1 MTKFEQL
8 LDLAEKE
15 NIIVKF
21 VDEIPEYRSEAL
33 YVARHGIR
41 MILLANFLKDN
52 MIHMTEVLAEELGH
66 HFTSAGNNINPTNY
80 FDKLTIAKC
89 ENKALRWACNFLV
102 PIDELIVAL
111 KKNLSNIHELSDELS
126 VSEDILLQSFY
137 YLSLNYDYLHIM
149 DNRYLILSNYPNVY
163 IYNKF

>member
-102 PIDELIVAL
+102 PIEELMVAL
-111 KKNLSNIHELSDELS
+111 RKNLPSIHELADELS
-126 VSEDILLQSFY
+126 VSNDILLQSFY
-137 YLSLNYDYLHIM
+137 YLHIT

>member
-52 MIHMTEVLAEELGH
+52 
-66 HFTSAGNNINPTNY
+66 
-80 FDKLTIAKC
+80 
-89 ENKALRWACNFLV
+89 
-102 PIDELIVAL
+102 IDP
-111 KKNLSNIHELSDELS
+111 
-126 VSEDILLQSFY
+126 
-137 YLSLNYDYLHIM
+137 YDRGI
-149 DNRYLILSNYPNVY
+149 S
-163 IYNKF
+163 